1 MPSSPSGLPY
11 AMQRTP
17 VRSGN
22 GRHSLANG
30 FDKRLQVLQR
40 SITVTAMTEI
50 EYVARAAA
58 CAAEHVARAF
68 GDAFDRSEQ
77 HRRVQVPLHAQGR
90 AETPPALV
98 EADAPVERD
107 DVRAG
112 GGNEL
117 EQPRGGGTEVDPGH
131 AQRAGGLED
140 APRERKHA
148 SLVVGG

>member
-30 FDKRLQVLQR
+30 FDQRLQVLQR
-40 SITVTAMTEI
+40 APREHAMTEI

-77 HRRVQVPLHAQGR
+77 HRRVQVPLHAQGL
-90 AETPPALV
+90 AETTPAPEVAMSSSSPAV
-98 EADAPVERD
+98 EVPKWILGTPSARVASKMRRVNGST
-107 DVRAG
+107 RA
-112 GGNEL
+112 
-117 EQPRGGGTEVDPGH
+117 
-131 AQRAGGLED
+131 
-140 APRERKHA
+140 
-148 SLVVGG
+148 S